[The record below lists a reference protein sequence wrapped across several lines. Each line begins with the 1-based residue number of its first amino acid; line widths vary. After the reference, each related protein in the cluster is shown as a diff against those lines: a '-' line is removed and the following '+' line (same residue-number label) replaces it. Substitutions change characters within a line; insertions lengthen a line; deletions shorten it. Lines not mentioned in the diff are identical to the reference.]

1 MSIGAADCY
10 EPTIDKEVYTE
21 EDIAELYQKTLD
33 MYIEEERAEY
43 DRPPMLISF
52 DEDELAG
59 EFDPERYTFFVP
71 GLFGDEDGEAVPRH
85 PADREE
91 LMMMQKRMN
100 ELILETYEKRPPF
113 DEEAAAEEFEEMY
126 RDALEEPDEDL
137 PEWVRE
143 AVDPRILAM
152 DLLPEKIYRKL
163 VSEDA
168 ASEER
173 FDALDDEADEAL
185 EALRESL
192 PENYQEF
199 MDVLEELEDS
209 VVLQLGMEKGF
220 FSDGDEDDAWLEI
233 LMTDW
238 NDQGQEVPRILKFVR
253 PEILEDDGIEIDAW
267 DEDGESF
274 SDCDF
279 IFGELYMEDGKPE
292 VHLLF
297 ENNGLKYLTLRCSE
311 AIAEYGWNNVRVR
324 IGD

>member
-1 MSIGAADCY
+1 MRYHTKEYYRLFMSIGAADCY
-10 EPTIDKEVYTE
+10 EPAIDKDVYTE
-21 EDIAELYQKTLD
+21 EDIAGLYQKAMD
-33 MYIEEERAEY
+33 RYIEEERADY
-43 DRPPMLISF
+43 DAPPQMLIDDAYS
-52 DEDELAG
+52 
-59 EFDPERYTFFVP
+59 
-71 GLFGDEDGEAVPRH
+71 GDMTPRH
-85 PADREE
+85 PASKEE
-91 LMMMQKRMN
+91 LQQLRERM
-100 ELILETYEKRPPF
+100 LALAVDAYEKRPPF

-192 PENYQEF
+192 PENYQDF

-209 VVLQLGMEKGF
+209 AVLQLGMETGF

-311 AIAEYGWNNVRVR
+311 AVAEYGWNNVRVR
-324 IGD
+324 IGG